1 MQQDEQIFEVFEQ
14 FKDYVLEHNF
24 VTHFTPNLCKLS
36 QEALK
41 F

>member
-1 MQQDEQIFEVFEQ
+1 MQQDEQIFDIFEQ

-24 VTHFTPNLCKLS
+24 VTRFTPNLFRLS
-36 QEALK
+36 PEELK